1 MTTPAP
7 RPPDADD
14 PKSVPYWPLPV
25 ATLARHL
32 HVNRSTL
39 HRALANDPTAPTPV
53 QQPDDSGPLYYYRAV
68 HTWWPDR
75 RRRGERGPD
84 RRQRPPRAL
93 SVPQGDREEPGAAPA

>member
-7 RPPDADD
+7 RQPGPDN
-14 PKSVPYWPLPV
+14 PESVPEWPLPV

-53 QQPDDSGPLYYYRAV
+53 EQPDNGRDLYYYRAV
-68 HTWWPDR
+68 HAWWPNR
-75 RRRGERGPD
+75 RSRGERGPD
-84 RRQRPPRAL
+84 QQPRAPY
-93 SVPQGDREEPGAAPA
+93 SRKDSTSGT